1 VTVVVSN
8 LSANNIDPE
17 LYRSQ
22 GIEPR
27 EYKIVIVKSAAGFR
41 AEYAPF
47 AAKMLVVDTPG
58 VSSANLRTL
67 SYRRVPQEY
76 LP

>member
-1 VTVVVSN
+1 MLVS
-8 LSANNIDPE
+8 SESTNNIDPE

-27 EYKIVIVKSAAGFR
+27 DYKIVIVKSATAFR
-41 AEYAPF
+41 AEYGPF

-58 VSSANLRTL
+58 VSSANLR
-67 SYRRVPQEY
+67 SMPYRRVPRKY